1 MTRPES
7 SGSGLFLSNA
17 SKLTLQLKFVACF
30 KRDEGV
36 FRESERHRGNRACS
50 STVEQGTHNPLVL
63 GSNPGGP
70 TKTSKARRSS
80 LLAFSFASFRYWEA
94 VRSGGSGLCSHHKN
108 SWPRIHHLV
117 ARSSP
122 KSGSTGNHGGN
133 ENAARYQGGI
143 FIASLMRSEFR
154 LTG

>member
-17 SKLTLQLKFVACF
+17 SKWTPRLNFAACF

-36 FRESERHRGNRACS
+36 FRESERHRSNRACS

-70 TKTSKARRSS
+70 TKTSKARRLS
-80 LLAFSFASFRYWEA
+80 LLAFSFAFIRYWEA
-94 VRSGGSGLCSHHKN
+94 VRSGGSGLCSRHGTVG
-108 SWPRIHHLV
+108 RAFII
-117 ARSSP
+117 SSP
-122 KSGSTGNHGGN
+122 GHRRNPAVRAIMGAMKMPPDIK
-133 ENAARYQGGI
+133 AA
-143 FIASLMRSEFR
+143 FSLLR
-154 LTG
+154 LCAVSFA

>member
-17 SKLTLQLKFVACF
+17 SKWTLQLSFVACF

-36 FRESERHRGNRACS
+36 FRESERHRSNRACS

-70 TKTSKARRSS
+70 TKTCKARSFV
-80 LLAFSFASFRYWEA
+80 LLAFSFASFYCREAARSLAAGYACIIRTVGYAFAISLSGHRRDPA
-94 VRSGGSGLCSHHKN
+94 VRAIMGAIK
-108 SWPRIHHLV
+108 
-117 ARSSP
+117 
-122 KSGSTGNHGGN
+122 
-133 ENAARYQGGI
+133 
-143 FIASLMRSEFR
+143 MRQISRRHFHSFAYAQ
-154 LTG
+154 

>member
-17 SKLTLQLKFVACF
+17 SKWTPQLNFAACF

-36 FRESERHRGNRACS
+36 FRESERHRSNRACS

-70 TKTSKARRSS
+70 TMLQPYDLGFWFRSF
-80 LLAFSFASFRYWEA
+80 LLSVLLVTKMVISWSQAFS
-94 VRSGGSGLCSHHKN
+94 
-108 SWPRIHHLV
+108 RID
-117 ARSSP
+117 RI
-122 KSGSTGNHGGN
+122 KQKG
-133 ENAARYQGGI
+133 
-143 FIASLMRSEFR
+143 F
-154 LTG
+154 

>member
-17 SKLTLQLKFVACF
+17 SKLTLQLKFAACF

-70 TKTSKARRSS
+70 TKTFKANGLSRWPFLLHLSSIRKRRGP
-80 LLAFSFASFRYWEA
+80 LAA
-94 VRSGGSGLCSHHKN
+94 GC
-108 SWPRIHHLV
+108 
-117 ARSSP
+117 ARP
-122 KSGSTGNHGGN
+122 MG
-133 ENAARYQGGI
+133 
-143 FIASLMRSEFR
+143 
-154 LTG
+154 

>member
-70 TKTSKARRSS
+70 TKTSSARSFV
-80 LLAFSFASFRYWEA
+80 LLAFSFTSSKYWK
-94 VRSGGSGLCSHHKN
+94 S
-108 SWPRIHHLV
+108 
-117 ARSSP
+117 ARSVGSELCLQHGIAGHAFLVLSP
-122 KSGSTGNHGGN
+122 GHRRNPGVIGQKVCPVLGVDAGQ
-133 ENAARYQGGI
+133 RPF
-143 FIASLMRSEFR
+143 FIE
-154 LTG
+154 

>member
-17 SKLTLQLKFVACF
+17 SKLTLQLKFAACF

-70 TKTSKARRSS
+70 TKTFKARSLL
-80 LLAFSFASFRYWEA
+80 LLAFSFASFRYWESA
-94 VRSGGSGLCSHHKN
+94 RFVGSGLCSRHG
-108 SWPRIHHLV
+108 IAGYAFLIL
-117 ARSSP
+117 SP
-122 KSGSTGNHGGN
+122 GHRRNLAVRAIMGAMKMPPGYP
-133 ENAARYQGGI
+133 AA
-143 FIASLMRSEFR
+143 FSLLR
-154 LTG
+154 LCAVSFA